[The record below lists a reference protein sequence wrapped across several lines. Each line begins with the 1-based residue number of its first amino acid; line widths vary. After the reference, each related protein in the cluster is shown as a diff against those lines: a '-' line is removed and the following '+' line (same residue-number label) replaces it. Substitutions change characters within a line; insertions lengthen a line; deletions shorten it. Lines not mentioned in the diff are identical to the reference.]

1 MVRWG
6 QVIRT
11 IVGVVLIP
19 LCVAAAITF
28 GRVALAAEAKGY
40 HVLLAL
46 VLGAVTYVLLIIFFY
61 RSIVKTLF
69 SKEPVTMMWSTVT
82 GYKLASEPQEGRSSE
97 PPTDTKGRR
106 VPLWAVMVPYLVPIY
121 TVAGVLI
128 VWVVK
133 LVLGGRFPNSTYEVV
148 QAFVMGLTY
157 AFHVFLVSHDIREKN
172 PHLRAA
178 GYLFTLVL
186 LFLVNIEIL
195 AGLGMLVFKNVS
207 WLRFNELLYSQAKYI
222 YAWFLHFN
230 YNPFRWLG

>member
-11 IVGVVLIP
+11 VVGVLLIP

-28 GRVALAAEAKGY
+28 GRVALVAEAKGY
-40 HVLLAL
+40 QVVVALL
-46 VLGAVTYVLLIIFFY
+46 LGVVTYVLLFIFFY
-61 RSIVKTLF
+61 RSIVKTFF

-82 GYKLASEPQEGRSSE
+82 GYKLAAQPQETPSSE
-97 PPTDTKGRR
+97 PPTDIKGRR

-121 TVAGVLI
+121 TVAGVLV
-128 VWVVK
+128 VWIVK
-133 LVLGGRFPNSTYEVV
+133 LILGGRFSDSTYRIV

-186 LFLVNIEIL
+186 LFLVNVQIL
-195 AGLGMLVFKNVS
+195 AALGMLVYKNVS
-207 WLRFNELLYSQAKYI
+207 WLRFNEMLYSQAKYI
-222 YAWFLHFN
+222 YAWFWHFN
-230 YNPFRWLG
+230 YNPFRWLE